1 MGEWIRVEDRLPRY
15 NRHVLTFTPTMAMP
29 IVVDQYCGYWGDDDD
44 DEWYEGWWS
53 KRKITHWMPLPE
65 PPKGEND
72 G

>member
-1 MGEWIRVEDRLPRY
+1 MGEWISVKDRLPRY
-15 NRHVLTFTPTMAMP
+15 NRYVLTFTPTMAMP
-29 IVVDQYCGYWGDDDD
+29 IVVDQYCGYWGDDD